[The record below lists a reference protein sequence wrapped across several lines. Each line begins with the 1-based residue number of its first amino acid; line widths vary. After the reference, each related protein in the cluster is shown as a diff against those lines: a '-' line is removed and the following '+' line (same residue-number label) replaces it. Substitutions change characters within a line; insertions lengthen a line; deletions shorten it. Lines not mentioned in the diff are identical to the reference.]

1 MTYLID
7 MTKPLNINKL
17 APPYRDDG
25 LLGGYAMRYR
35 AAHIVKYLDQP

>member
-17 APPYRDDG
+17 APYRDDG

-35 AAHIVKYLDQP
+35 AAPIVKYLDQP